1 MICQTDGALQNKR
14 KNSEL
19 SDRWGLICRTRGRTL
34 ICQTDGALQNNR
46 KNNLSD
52 GWDFA
57 EHQEEQ

>member
-1 MICQTDGALQNKR
+1 MICQTDGALQNK
-14 KNSEL
+14 
-19 SDRWGLICRTRGRTL
+19 
-34 ICQTDGALQNNR
+34 R